1 MEHNNKMGSCSH
13 KETLLNTNKVISL
26 DLLPSKTR
34 ETTFQTQN
42 NLDKQHGLQIRIV
55 PDPTCLYCKEPENIE
70 HLLYACANFSAMI
83 WALACCTLT
92 LGLSHHTGDYN
103 PSIALAS
110 LEIVYNK
117 PHPSILLHLQATIMQ
132 KVLILFFQ
140 EVKLDII
147 FRHAQLKAIRRQELQ
162 MRKQAYL
169 LSVLKIS
176 KLPQR
181 QSVITFFDALSFL
194 RTRSLFHE

>member
-1 MEHNNKMGSCSH
+1 
-13 KETLLNTNKVISL
+13 
-26 DLLPSKTR
+26 
-34 ETTFQTQN
+34 
-42 NLDKQHGLQIRIV
+42 
-55 PDPTCLYCKEPENIE
+55 
-70 HLLYACANFSAMI
+70 MI

-92 LGLSHHTGDYN
+92 LCLSHHTGDYI
-103 PSIALAS
+103 PSIALAT

-117 PHPSILLHLQATIMQ
+117 PHPSILLHLQAKIIQ

-147 FRHAQLKAIRRQELQ
+147 FVHAQLKAKRRQELQ

-176 KLPQR
+176 KLLQH

-194 RTRSLFHE
+194 RTRSLGHE